1 AAPPDQPPTT
11 ESNGGSMDQNQA
23 GAMSGSTGQPRTLGT
38 MPENNYNPKKQQP
51 NPNTPPA
58 AAAAAAGQT
67 GSAGTAP
74 ENPDQTATNNQP
86 YALPGANADEQY
98 QYAFDLMRQT

>member
-1 AAPPDQPPTT
+1 TAAAPPDQPPTT

-38 MPENNYNPKKQQP
+38 MPESQYNPP
-51 NPNTPPA
+51 HNTPPTPPPAPA

-98 QYAFDLMRQT
+98 QYAFDL